1 MNAKQEF
8 IQAIQG
14 NNVLCV
20 LVRFG
25 TYHFVKKSVVL
36 TTGYTKEEYNQFL
49 DDIDFEYDSGYGSQ
63 HLYGTIW
70 FCDGTWCSRGEY
82 DGSEWW
88 EYNECPEIPSE
99 LNRIDKVREIKLN
112 KLLDGKI

>member
-8 IQAIQG
+8 ILAIQG
-14 NNVLCV
+14 NNLLCV
-20 LVRFG
+20 LIRFG
-25 TYHFVKKSVVL
+25 AYNLEKQLVL

-49 DDIDFEYDSGYGSQ
+49 NDMDFEYNSGYGGQ
-63 HLYGTIW
+63 QLYGTIW

-88 EYNECPEIPSE
+88 QYNICPDIPPE
-99 LNRIDKVREIKLN
+99 LNRIDKVRESKLN
-112 KLLDGKI
+112 KIL

>member
-8 IQAIQG
+8 IQTIQG
-14 NNVLCV
+14 HDVLCV
-20 LVRFG
+20 LIKFAP
-25 TYHFVKKSVVL
+25 TYNSVKQLFL

-49 DDIDFEYDSGYGSQ
+49 NDMDFGYDSGYGGQ
-63 HLYGTIW
+63 QLYGTIW

-88 EYNECPEIPSE
+88 EYNVCPDIPPE
-99 LNRIDKVREIKLN
+99 LNRIDKVRESKLN
-112 KLLDGKI
+112 QIL